1 MFNNIS
7 ENYFEFD
14 KEGVKNKNKFIFL
27 KREKKT
33 LGGEYFLSCHN
44 NPAPDMFPAIYL
56 SIYLSIYQPIC
67 LSTYLI
73 HPSTFLSIN
82 LSISPP
88 IHPSTYLSINLSIS
102 PPIHPSTYL
111 PINLWTYL
119 SIYPKNYKV
128 KIDIFKVI
136 MKGKLILLYCNTLS
150 LGDNVNTR
158 PLPFMKYCK
167 RSRSNIPKVYSQKK
181 TTRGD

>member
-1 MFNNIS
+1 
-7 ENYFEFD
+7 
-14 KEGVKNKNKFIFL
+14 
-27 KREKKT
+27 
-33 LGGEYFLSCHN
+33 
-44 NPAPDMFPAIYL
+44 MFPAIYL

-136 MKGKLILLYCNTLS
+136 MKGKLIQRYRHLLYCNILS

-181 TTRGD
+181 KTTRGD